1 MQFIDVLRRIWRQ
14 KRAKALTFGQFLYI
28 LLTRILEAKIPI
40 SVDCVIFGFDDKE
53 LKVLL
58 IKRSQPPFANYWA
71 LPGDRLR
78 INEHLREAA
87 YNVLSRLTGLRDI
100 YLEQLSA
107 FGNMDRHPSDR
118 VVTIAYYALVN
129 ISENEPKA
137 ASFASRAEWIP
148 LSQIKDLAYD
158 HNRILD
164 KALRRLR
171 RRFRGKPVGFEL
183 LPEKFTLS
191 QLRRLY
197 ESALDQP
204 LDKRNF
210 RRKMLKMDFLI
221 PLEEKQ
227 KDVAH
232 KAARFYRFNR
242 DRYEELSALGEGEAF
257 EF

>member
-1 MQFIDVLRRIWRQ
+1 ME
-14 KRAKALTFGQFLYI
+14 T
-28 LLTRILEAKIPI
+28 KIPI

-58 IKRSQPPFANYWA
+58 IKRSQPPFQNCWA

-78 INEHLREAA
+78 IDEDLRHAA
-87 YNVLSRLTGLRDI
+87 NNVLDRLTGVRDI
-100 YLEQLSA
+100 YLEQLFV
-107 FGNMDRHPSDR
+107 FGRLDRHPSDR

-129 ISENEPKA
+129 ISENEPKPS
-137 ASFASRAEWIP
+137 SFASRAEWIRI
-148 LSQIKDLAYD
+148 SKIGDLAYD
-158 HNRILD
+158 HRKILD

-171 RRFRGKPVGFEL
+171 RRFRGRPVGFEL

-197 ESALDQP
+197 EAVLDQP

-210 RRKMLKMDFLI
+210 RRKMLKMDFLL

-232 KAARFYRFNR
+232 KAARFYSFNR
-242 DRYEELSALGEGEAF
+242 ERYEELAAQGIRF